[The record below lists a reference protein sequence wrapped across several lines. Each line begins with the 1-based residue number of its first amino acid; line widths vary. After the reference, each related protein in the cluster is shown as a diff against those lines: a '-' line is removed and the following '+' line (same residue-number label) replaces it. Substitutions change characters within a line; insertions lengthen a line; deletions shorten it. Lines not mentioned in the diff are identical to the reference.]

1 MKHLIFLSDR
11 ALSWLKWAVL
21 LLAATCFSALLQSP
35 AHANIYHFVGEDGS
49 DHFSDQI
56 SDPRYKLLLR
66 DGKASEKADVK
77 VSKRLSGSRA
87 VRELNRIGFEEDIQ
101 KAALSNR
108 VDAALLRAVVEVE
121 SGYNPRAVSP
131 KGAMGLMQLMPSTA
145 LRYGVVDAMDAS
157 QNLRGGAHH
166 LRDLLDQFAGDHE
179 LALAAYNAGAGA
191 VLAHGRQIPPFAE
204 TRRYVPAVMQLYLAE
219 KR

>member
-1 MKHLIFLSDR
+1 
-11 ALSWLKWAVL
+11 
-21 LLAATCFSALLQSP
+21 
-35 AHANIYHFVGEDGS
+35 
-49 DHFSDQI
+49 
-56 SDPRYKLLLR
+56 
-66 DGKASEKADVK
+66 
-77 VSKRLSGSRA
+77 
-87 VRELNRIGFEEDIQ
+87 
-101 KAALSNR
+101 
-108 VDAALLRAVVEVE
+108 
-121 SGYNPRAVSP
+121 
-131 KGAMGLMQLMPSTA
+131 MGLMQLMPSTA

-179 LALAAYNAGAGA
+179 LALAAYNAGVGA